1 MRQLQ
6 QLSRSTRLLVATTR
20 HLSSASPPPTS
31 KLVKELL
38 QQIEHDPT
46 FMKKILDKAPNEAV
60 VANIIRPLASHV
72 GRVLDKEFR
81 KADLDGNQE
90 ISKVELNNWYKQKF
104 PSFGMEGTMAST
116 AVPASSTGA
125 AAALV
130 AAEEPSSKQLRQLAV
145 MAGIPFIGF
154 GFLDNAIMLVA
165 GNQIEMS
172 LGVAFGVTPL
182 MAAGLG
188 NLLSDV
194 CGLKAGG
201 IIETLAAKL
210 GLPDPGLTAA
220 QLKLASVKR
229 TSLLAGALGISI
241 GCLLGMC
248 PLLFIDVSTKSWIFF

>member
-1 MRQLQ
+1 MLQLQ

-20 HLSSASPPPTS
+20 RLSSVSPPPTS

-72 GRVLDKEFR
+72 GRVLDKEFQ

-188 NLLSDV
+188 NLMSDV

-201 IIETLAAKL
+201 AIEILAAKL
-210 GLPDPGLTAA
+210 GLPDPGLTVA

-248 PLLFIDVSTKSWIFF
+248 PLLFIDVSTNS